1 MPDFTADDLY
11 GGYTPTDTPTA
22 DSERYVAPV
31 VAGEGATTDTNGAP
45 SATTADPAGAL
56 GALYAQDPHAT
67 NNPLNA
73 PGSAAAAANATGAV
87 SNGTGVLTPQGTSN
101 EPMGVFTKLL
111 QGMKI
116 ADANGNVNIS
126 DPTSLQAILK
136 SVGVLGNIFTTL
148 QGPQNKQSAS
158 QLQAQFKSP
167 FDTWNPVQQSAADK
181 YFSNPNVGHALT
193 PANANPRSIVPST
206 QHYAEGG
213 VVENPLHV
221 TQGALGLIHG
231 QGGGQDDVVHALT
244 APGEYV
250 WDADTVANLG
260 DGNNAHGAE
269 VLDKFR
275 EEVRAHKRSAP
286 VDSIPPRAKA
296 PSAYLAAAQR
306 KGAK

>member
-11 GGYTPTDTPTA
+11 GGYAPTDTPA
-22 DSERYVAPV
+22 PDSASYVAPV
-31 VAGEGATTDTNGAP
+31 VADGGGATTDTNGVP
-45 SATTADPAGAL
+45 STAAIDPAGAL
-56 GALYAQDPHAT
+56 GALYAQNPHAA
-67 NNPLNA
+67 NNPLNT
-73 PGSAAAAANATGAV
+73 PGSAAAAANADGAV
-87 SNGTGVLTPQGTSN
+87 SNGTGVLTAQGTSN
-101 EPMGVFTKLL
+101 EPVGVFTKLL

-116 ADANGNVNIS
+116 ADANGKVDIS
-126 DPTSLQAILK
+126 NPTSLEAILK
-136 SVGVLGNIFTTL
+136 SVGVLGNIYTTL

-167 FDTWNPVQQSAADK
+167 FDTWNSTQQAAADK

-193 PANANPRSIVPST
+193 PARATPASIVATPR
-206 QHYAEGG
+206 YAEGG
-213 VVENPLHV
+213 AIENPLHV

-286 VDSIPPRAKA
+286 VDSIPPRAKT
-296 PSAYLAAAQR
+296 PSAYLAAAR

>member
-1 MPDFTADDLY
+1 
-11 GGYTPTDTPTA
+11 
-22 DSERYVAPV
+22 
-31 VAGEGATTDTNGAP
+31 
-45 SATTADPAGAL
+45 
-56 GALYAQDPHAT
+56 
-67 NNPLNA
+67 
-73 PGSAAAAANATGAV
+73 
-87 SNGTGVLTPQGTSN
+87 
-101 EPMGVFTKLL
+101 VFTKLL

-116 ADANGNVNIS
+116 ADANGNINIS

-136 SVGVLGNIFTTL
+136 SVGILGNVVSTL
-148 QGPQNKQSAS
+148 QGPQNKQTAA

-167 FDTWNPVQQSAADK
+167 FDTWNPTQQAAADK

-193 PANANPRSIVPST
+193 PARATPSSIVATPR
-206 QHYAEGG
+206 YAEGG
-213 VVENPLHV
+213 TVENPLHV

-231 QGGGQDDVVHALT
+231 EGGGQDDVVHALT

-260 DGNNAHGAE
+260 DGNNAEGAR

-275 EEVRAHKRSAP
+275 EEVRSHKRGAP

-296 PSAYLAAAQR
+296 PSAYLAAATTR